1 MLCNAILPNKNDF
14 KMIKLGGLQIH
25 DHLSDNSLHSFKT
38 SVSKISEKYLSNF
51 FGLKNTI
58 VKKKKNSK

>member
-1 MLCNAILPNKNDF
+1 
-14 KMIKLGGLQIH
+14 MIKLGGLQIH